1 MLENKKKKER
11 IFNLPNLITLIRLL
25 MIPAFLY
32 FFFYWPDFPVWS
44 LLLLAFFTDFLDGQI
59 ARRLNEVT
67 RFGVVFDPLVDRLFI
82 FSVLVAYYFQG
93 YLPLI
98 FVLPVWLRDFLIIV
112 GYLFLKTRKVSLDV
126 SLLGKIATF
135 LIFSSL
141 VMTVFPGAERLGL
154 YIYVLGALFYLYS
167 GFDYFIAARTVW
179 KKESVPKTTKFF
191 KVKEVK

>member
-1 MLENKKKKER
+1 MLENKKEKEK

-59 ARRLNEVT
+59 ARRLSKVT
-67 RFGVVFDPLVDRLFI
+67 YFGVVFDPLVDRLFI

-98 FVLPVWLRDFLIIV
+98 FVLPVLLRDFLIVV
-112 GYLFLKTRKVSLDV
+112 GYLFLKARKVSLSV

-141 VMTVFPGAERLGL
+141 VIAVFPGAERLGH
-154 YIYVLGALFYLYS
+154 YIYVLGALVYLYS

-179 KKESVPKTTKFF
+179 KRESVPKTTKFF
-191 KVKEVK
+191 EVKEVK